1 MQKDEFEMNHDDQV
15 KLNQNEQVRNLEL
28 NQNEQVRNL
37 ELNQNEQVKNL
48 ELNQNEQVRNIELN
62 QNEQVEMNQNEQ
74 VRDLELNQNEQVE
87 RINWL
92 LSLIAGILLM
102 NVSVV
107 VVYNY
112 TSFIPYKDPIMIET
126 KVLNHQPKGKYN
138 LAFLYLV
145 SRLK

>member
-1 MQKDEFEMNHDDQV
+1 MNHNDQV

-37 ELNQNEQVKNL
+37 EVNQNEQIRNLELIQNEPVKNL
-48 ELNQNEQVRNIELN
+48 ELYQNK
-62 QNEQVEMNQNEQ
+62 QVEMNQNEQ

-126 KVLNHQPKGKYN
+126 KVLNHQPKGKYRVAN
-138 LAFLYLV
+138 L
-145 SRLK
+145 